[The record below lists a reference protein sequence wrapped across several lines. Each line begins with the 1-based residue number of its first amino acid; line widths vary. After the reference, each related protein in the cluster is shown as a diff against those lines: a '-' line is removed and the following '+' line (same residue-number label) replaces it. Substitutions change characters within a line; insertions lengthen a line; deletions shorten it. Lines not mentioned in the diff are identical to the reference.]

1 MSDRAPRPGRSGEAG
16 RASAWKSPRAWRVL
30 AVMFSVAAIGSVVL
44 VVVDLV
50 LGRPAAGDLF
60 IAFLNSL
67 AAVALWRLGSETR
80 RT

>member
-1 MSDRAPRPGRSGEAG
+1 M
-16 RASAWKSPRAWRVL
+16 V
-30 AVMFSVAAIGSVVL
+30 FSIAAIGSVAL

-67 AAVALWRLGSETR
+67 AAVALRRLGTETR